1 MYYTCMFNTILHIV
15 WHALKES
22 IITLPILFICYLLI
36 ELLEEKILNKYKKN
50 KKMKSL
56 FSPVVSAGFGLI
68 PQCGFSVVA
77 SDLFSKKAI
86 TIGSLF
92 AILIATS
99 DEALPLL
106 LANPANYGS
115 LAIIIGI
122 KFVYAVVVGVSIDS
136 VSKAI
141 KKSKAKKI
149 ISNKNLK
156 DDSINNSQL
165 IIDASYEQKEHEHHD
180 HKEHSSSEEKTSHT
194 HNHEE
199 VEVHGCCKHNLEK
212 SNNKLKDL
220 FVHPLLLSLKIF
232 AFILI
237 INIAFGALV
246 EFVGEGAISNFMAST
261 GFFEPFLV
269 SIVGLIPNC
278 AASVIITE
286 LFLVG
291 GISIGSC
298 ISGLCINSGLALIM
312 LFKMNKNI
320 KQNLAILFSLY
331 ALSCVIGVIVNLF

>member
-1 MYYTCMFNTILHIV
+1 MYYTGMFNTILHIV
-15 WHALKES
+15 WHAIQES

-36 ELLEEKILNKYKKN
+36 ELLEERILNKYKKN

-77 SDLFSKKAI
+77 SDLFSKRII

-99 DEALPLL
+99 DEALPIL

-115 LAIIIGI
+115 LAIIIGV
-122 KFVYAVVVGVSIDS
+122 KFIYAIIVGVSIDAI
-136 VSKAI
+136 SKAI
-141 KKSKAKKI
+141 KKSKSKKL
-149 ISNKNLK
+149 SSTNNLQVK
-156 DDSINNSQL
+156 VS
-165 IIDASYEQKEHEHHD
+165 QKEIEVVENKKHEHKNHEHD
-180 HKEHSSSEEKTSHT
+180 HEKHEHSHDDHSHEHNEEI
-194 HNHEE
+194 
-199 VEVHGCCKHNLEK
+199 EVHGCCKHNLEK

-220 FVHPLLLSLKIF
+220 FVHPLLHSLKIF
-232 AFILI
+232 IFILV
-237 INIAFGALV
+237 INIVFGALV
-246 EFVGEGAISNFMAST
+246 EFVGENAISNFMSST
-261 GFFEPFLV
+261 GFFEPF
-269 SIVGLIPNC
+269 IVAIAGLIPNC

-298 ISGLCINSGLALIM
+298 IAGLCINSGLALIM
-312 LFKMNKNI
+312 LFKLNKNF
-320 KQNLAILFSLY
+320 KQNILILISLY
-331 ALSCVIGVIVNLF
+331 SLSCLLGIIVNLF